1 MNGTQLAAGCRDGI
15 VTVWSYPIC
24 KIIFQINKDHS
35 VAKIKWNPFRQ
46 DIFASRYDV
55 NLFFIFPLF
64 YIYIFFSIFRII
76 LKFLYRLILQFK
88 RNLLLWNTRANGDVT
103 KRKNFH
109 TLERDGGIVRF
120 EWISAI
126 RIAIGLTNG
135 LIEIWQIDEESETT
149 NSQIVNQFKH
159 GQVEYKYED
168 TMGSYDIITITVVNL
183 SF

>member
-1 MNGTQLAAGCRDGI
+1 M
-15 VTVWSYPIC
+15 
-24 KIIFQINKDHS
+24 
-35 VAKIKWNPFRQ
+35 AKIKWNPFRQ

-55 NLFFIFPLF
+55 KLFFIFS
-64 YIYIFFSIFRII
+64 SIFRII

-126 RIAIGLTNG
+126 QIAIGLTNG
-135 LIEIWQIDEESETT
+135 FIEIWRIDEEGEVI
-149 NSQIVNQFKH
+149 NSRIIKQFKH
-159 GQVEYKYED
+159 GQVEYSK
-168 TMGSYDIITITVVNL
+168 TME
-183 SF
+183 

>member
-1 MNGTQLAAGCRDGI
+1 M
-15 VTVWSYPIC
+15 
-24 KIIFQINKDHS
+24 
-35 VAKIKWNPFRQ
+35 AKIKWNPFRQ

-55 NLFFIFPLF
+55 KLFFIFS
-64 YIYIFFSIFRII
+64 SIFRII

-88 RNLLLWNTRANGDVT
+88 RNLLLWNTRANGDIT

>member
-55 NLFFIFPLF
+55 KLFFIFS
-64 YIYIFFSIFRII
+64 SIFRII

-126 RIAIGLTNG
+126 QIAIGLTNG
-135 LIEIWQIDEESETT
+135 FIEIWRIDEEGEVI
-149 NSQIVNQFKH
+149 NSRIINQFKH
-159 GQVEYKYED
+159 GQVEYSK
-168 TMGSYDIITITVVNL
+168 TME
-183 SF
+183 